1 MLRLTK
7 CKDNDKIIY
16 RLIDSSSNEICSTT
30 VCLRTP
36 EEMHRNLTEQEIEKQ
51 MKWMDANRAEKL
63 IQDVIRNIKVE
74 TIDVS
79 EDKKIQALNKVY
91 IIEEEFTE
99 DK

>member
-1 MLRLTK
+1 M
-7 CKDNDKIIY
+7 
-16 RLIDSSSNEICSTT
+16 
-30 VCLRTP
+30 
-36 EEMHRNLTEQEIEKQ
+36 
-51 MKWMDANRAEKL
+51 A

-79 EDKKIQALNKVY
+79 EDKKIQSLNKVY